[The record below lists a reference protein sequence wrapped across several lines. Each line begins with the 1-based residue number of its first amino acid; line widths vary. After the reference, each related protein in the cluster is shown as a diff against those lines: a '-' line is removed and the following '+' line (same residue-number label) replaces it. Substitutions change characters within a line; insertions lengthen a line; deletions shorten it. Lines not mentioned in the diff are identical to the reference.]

1 MFSIVRCEMCGRV
14 FPHYRGR
21 KFTPCANKLNCGA
34 NVTFTNDTVLL
45 ISYDIGKIDE
55 HELIVARKNKSF
67 PAYINKA
74 IVFVNVFNNN
84 AFLAAQVFSEDGLN
98 SITVS
103 LNEKYLGI
111 TRDDVFKCIPEGNR
125 YQLSRDGSYC
135 FSGRYPL
142 TEDLK
147 TKINGQLYKVVNNDK
162 KNENYEDRQTGQPIV
177 PEGQDPDKNTKA

>member
-1 MFSIVRCEMCGRV
+1 MCGRV
-14 FPHYRGR
+14 FPHYRGG
-21 KFTPCANKLNCGA
+21 KFTPCANKLHCGA
-34 NVTFTNDTVLL
+34 NVTFTNDTVLP

-55 HELIVARKNKSF
+55 HELIMARKNKSF

-84 AFLAAQVFSEDGLN
+84 AFLAAQVYSEDGLN

-111 TRDDVFKCIPEGNR
+111 TRDDVFKCIPEGNK

-142 TEDLK
+142 TEELK
-147 TKINGQLYKVVNNDK
+147 TKINEQLYTVVNNGK
-162 KNENYEDRQTGQPIV
+162 KNENYG
-177 PEGQDPDKNTKA
+177 EGQGGHPNVPSEQDYSEKTQE